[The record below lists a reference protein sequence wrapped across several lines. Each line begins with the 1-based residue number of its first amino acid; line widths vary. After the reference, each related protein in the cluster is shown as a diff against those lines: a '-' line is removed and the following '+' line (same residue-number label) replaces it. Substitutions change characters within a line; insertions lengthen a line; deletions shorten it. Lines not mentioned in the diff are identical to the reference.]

1 MRIKTNALKSVRDF
15 FDDELKSVYSSEEIR
30 YYFYLCCECFLGL
43 SKVDAVGNLDHRMT
57 ESVMLKFSQA
67 VKNLKKYTPI
77 QYILGTCDFL
87 DVSLDVTPDV
97 LIPRPETEE
106 LVQKIINENTDFSKS
121 ILDICTGS
129 GCIALA
135 LKKQLPNATVYGF
148 DISNS
153 AINIAKKNAEKNQLN
168 VEFFVADIF
177 TYNAEKTF
185 DIIVSNPPYVRHS
198 EKSQM
203 AENVLNYEPHHALF
217 VDDNDPLIFY
227 SAIATFAKKHLNPNG
242 KLYLEINENLGNETA
257 ELLENSGFLDIEIK
271 KDFRNKDRFITIQ
284 FYEN

>member
-30 YYFYLCCECFLGL
+30 YYFCLCCECFLGL
-43 SKVDAVGNLDHRMT
+43 SKADAVGNLDRRMT

-67 VKNLKKYTPI
+67 VKNLKKHTPI
-77 QYILGTCDFL
+77 QYILGSCDFL
-87 DVSLDVTPDV
+87 DLSLNVTPDV

-106 LVQKIINENTDFSKS
+106 LVQKIINENPDFSKT

-135 LKKQLPNATVYGF
+135 LKKQLPNATVCGF
-148 DISNS
+148 DISDS
-153 AINIAKKNAEKNQLN
+153 AITIAKKNAEKNQLN

-177 TYNAEKTF
+177 TYDTEKTF

-203 AENVLNYEPHHALF
+203 AENVLSYEPHSALF

-227 SAIATFAKKHLNPNG
+227 SAIATFAKKHLNTNG
-242 KLYLEINENLGNETA
+242 KLYLEVNESLGNETA
-257 ELLENSGFLDIEIK
+257 KLLENAGFSNVETHT
-271 KDFRNKDRFITIQ
+271 DFRNKTRFITAIIKL
-284 FYEN
+284 